1 MKPIY
6 SLLSVAF
13 LLSLCGSA
21 LAQQKI
27 TELSFKTLEHDAVQP
42 FKDEDTKVVVLV
54 FVSTDCPI
62 ANAYHP
68 YLTKLYQRY
77 QAKSVN
83 FYLVHSSAEITVEAA
98 EKHVKEYNLEIP
110 VVLDRDQSLARRVSV
125 TVTPEAVVLGRS
137 ENDPIYQGR
146 IDNLYADYGKK
157 RASATEHYLRD
168 ALDQFLAGENIKTRR
183 TKPIG
188 CFISFED
195 EGPAALDVG
204 IKSDFVAIGFESR
217 VRDYDPMKLNNDKVK
232 TVDLDVVDQAR
243 ERKIPIKVYTA
254 VSSSDDRKPVPVI
267 LFSHGLGGSRNNN
280 SYLGQQWSK
289 RGYVV
294 VFVQHV
300 GSDESVWKD
309 TPVLRRMNAMRKAA
323 NAENFQLRTG
333 DIPAV
338 IDQLEKWNKQQDH
351 ALYGMMDVSKIGMSG
366 HSFGA
371 LTTQAVAGQ
380 TYFRQQRF
388 LEKRI
393 AASIAMSPSAPRAGN
408 ADAAFASITKP
419 FLCMTGTKDTS
430 PIGNA
435 TVESRLQVY
444 ESLPKGDKYQL
455 VLKDGEHS
463 AFGEGRLP
471 GDKMR
476 KNPNHHVLIKALST
490 AFWDAYLKGDKQAKQ
505 WLESDRPKSLLEE
518 GDRWSAK

>member
-1 MKPIY
+1 MKSIH

-21 LAQQKI
+21 PAQQKM
-27 TELSFKTLEHDAVQP
+27 TELSFKTLEHGPVQP
-42 FKDEDTKVVVLV
+42 FKDEDTKAVVLV

-68 YLTKLYQRY
+68 RLTELYQRY
-77 QAKSVN
+77 QSKGVN
-83 FYLVHSSAEITVEAA
+83 FYLVHSSAEITVQAA
-98 EKHVKEYNLEIP
+98 EKHVKEYSLEIP
-110 VVLDRDQSLARRVSV
+110 VVLDRDQSLARQVGAR
-125 TVTPEAVVLGRS
+125 VTPEVVVLSRNQ
-137 ENDPIYQGR
+137 NDAIYQGR
-146 IDNLYADYGKK
+146 IDNLYEDYGKK

-168 ALDQFLAGENIKTRR
+168 ALDQFLAGEDIKTRR

-188 CFISFED
+188 CFISFDD
-195 EGPAALDVG
+195 EGPAAIDVG
-204 IKSDFVAIGFESR
+204 IKNNFVTVGFESR
-217 VRDYDPMKLNNDKVK
+217 VRDYDPMKLSNAKVK
-232 TVDLDVVDQAR
+232 TVDLYVVDQAR
-243 ERKIPIKVYTA
+243 DRKIPIKVYTT
-254 VSSSDDRKPVPVI
+254 VTSSDDRKPAPVI
-267 LFSHGLGGSRNNN
+267 LFSHGLGGSRKNN

-309 TPVLRRMNAMRKAA
+309 TPVLQRMNAMRKAA

-351 ALYGMMDVSKIGMSG
+351 ILCGLMDVSKIGMSG

-380 TYFRQQRF
+380 SYFRRQRF

-408 ADAAFASITKP
+408 ADTAFASITKP
-419 FLCMTGTKDTS
+419 FMCMTGTKDSS

-435 TVESRLQVY
+435 TVESRLQVF
-444 ESLPKGDKYQL
+444 ENLPNGDKYQL

-471 GDKMR
+471 GDTMR

-505 WLESDRPKSLLEE
+505 WLESDRPKALLEQ
-518 GDRWSAK
+518 GDRWSVK